1 MFANKYYGT
10 VSDYHQ
16 SRQRYHSIIYKT
28 SCKALSFM
36 EERLQAKTK
45 ARGEGRGAKGGS
57 MSGEGGALMCWHPY
71 PDTVKYSNLLT

>member
-1 MFANKYYGT
+1 MIHINMFANKYYGT

-16 SRQRYHSIIYKT
+16 SRQRYHSMVYKT

-57 MSGEGGALMCWHPY
+57 MSGEGGG
-71 PDTVKYSNLLT
+71 LLCVGILTQIQ